1 MIYTYIKELPINWFF
16 KPSIMMNNM
25 FLDKKILSEA
35 QMLLEKC
42 AQENVVSIQRCLF
55 FSIEFAK

>member
-1 MIYTYIKELPINWFF
+1 MVYTYIKELPINWFF